1 MNIFER
7 RGRWCFIDA
16 TGLKK
21 FKTKEEAI
29 EAGGVEEDSEP
40 QVNVSGVPY
49 KVDASSVNTGDE
61 D

>member
-1 MNIFER
+1 MNIFEK
-7 RGRWCFIDA
+7 RGRWCFIDD

-21 FKTKEEAI
+21 FNTKEEAI
-29 EAGGVEEDSEP
+29 EAGGTEEGPEP

-49 KVDASSVNTGDE
+49 KVNASSINTRDE